1 LIGNSSRLIW
11 HGDASRI
18 PFFWARFDH
27 AFILLPSYRN
37 FLLHLFIVSKILV
50 YIDVLSF
57 MMISLLASSVYY
69 DSLYNYERTFY
80 RIYWY
85 GNWLYSTASDC
96 CQLMACISISYA
108 TQHMQP
114 WVS

>member
-1 LIGNSSRLIW
+1 MHLSFCRLIGIFYSIY
-11 HGDASRI
+11 
-18 PFFWARFDH
+18 
-27 AFILLPSYRN
+27 LLLVKS
-37 FLLHLFIVSKILV
+37 LV

-85 GNWLYSTASDC
+85 GNWLY
-96 CQLMACISISYA
+96 
-108 TQHMQP
+108 
-114 WVS
+114 